1 MSYGSHYP
9 FSVKRVSSFDGTLF
23 LFPPLQA
30 QCRYRAT
37 EPSAPHRDRLLI
49 SRPSLF
55 TAAIFQEPPPY
66 YFPRSHVCQL
76 LVSSFSFYKCFLLN
90 QLYNANRATCCTSSL
105 NFQSFASVLP
115 YRSISLRKRAPSW
128 VISQRFA

>member
-9 FSVKRVSSFDGTLF
+9 FSVKRVSSFDGLF
-23 LFPPLQA
+23 FVSYASGTFAFKPA
-30 QCRYRAT
+30 K

-55 TAAIFQEPPPY
+55 TAAIFQEPQPN

-105 NFQSFASVLP
+105 NFQSFSSVLP